1 MSNSAFGLVLSLKES
16 NLVMMFDLKTYMQQ
30 KRQLV
35 DRALNDALPAESISP
50 TGLHEAM
57 RYSVFSGGKRLRPI
71 LCLAAAEAIDPECQG
86 AIEPAVAIELLHSY
100 TLIHD
105 DLPCM
110 DDDDTRRGKP
120 TNHIVFGEANAVL
133 AGDALQALAF
143 GVIAG
148 ASPAQPYEVRQL
160 LDELATAAGSR
171 GVVGGQVED
180 MACAPEDLTPEKI
193 EFIHRHKTAELFRAA
208 VRMGAMVAG
217 ASTSDLSD
225 LTEFA
230 TRIGMVF
237 QLVDDILDGGEEGGD
252 ERSCLRIFG
261 VDGAKRRAEEM
272 TQEAH
277 DALARLRGNTMPLEA
292 LARQMAVRSH

>member
-1 MSNSAFGLVLSLKES
+1 MLSLKEP
-16 NLVMMFDLKTYMQQ
+16 NLFGMFDLKTYMQH
-30 KRQLV
+30 KRELV
-35 DRALNDALPAESISP
+35 DRALNDALPGENTSP
-50 TGLHEAM
+50 ARLHEAM

-71 LCLAAAEAIDPECQG
+71 LCVAAAEAIDPDCEG
-86 AIEPAVAIELLHSY
+86 AIHPAVAIELLHTY

-143 GVIAG
+143 GIIAK
-148 ASPAQPYEVRQL
+148 ASPAQPYEVKQL
-160 LDELATAAGSR
+160 LAELATAAGSL

-180 MACAPEDLTPEKI
+180 MACTPADLTPEKI
-193 EFIHRHKTAELFRAA
+193 EFIHRHKTADLFRAA
-208 VRMGAMVAG
+208 VRMGAMAAG
-217 ASTSDLSD
+217 ASAGDLSG

-237 QLVDDILDGGEEGGD
+237 QLVDDILDGSDGED
-252 ERSCLRIFG
+252 DDRSCLHVYG
-261 VDGAKRRAEEM
+261 VDGASRMVEEM

-277 DALARLRGNTMPLEA
+277 EALAGLGGDTRPLEA